1 MKPNDVVNDAVKDL
15 TAQLK
20 EIKGIDEDDLSK
32 LSQLFDNV
40 AQHADETATRLSD
53 ADNALSG
60 EAQNASEGDEKE
72 QESDGQE
79 G

>member
-20 EIKGIDEDDLSK
+20 DIKGVDEDDLSK

-40 AQHADETATRLSD
+40 AQQADETATRLLS

-60 EAQNASEGDEKE
+60 EAQDASEGDEKE
-72 QESDGQE
+72 QESDEQDG
-79 G
+79 

>member
-20 EIKGIDEDDLSK
+20 EIKGIDEDDLTK

-40 AQHADETATRLSD
+40 AQQADETATRLSD
-53 ADNALSG
+53 ADNALTG
-60 EAQNASEGDEKE
+60 EAQDASDGDEKE
-72 QESDGQE
+72 QESDEQAG
-79 G
+79 

>member
-1 MKPNDVVNDAVKDL
+1 MKPNEVVNDAVKDL

-20 EIKGIDEDDLSK
+20 EIKGIEEDDLSK

-40 AQHADETATRLSD
+40 AQQADETATRLLD

-60 EAQNASEGDEKE
+60 EAQAASEGDEKK
-72 QESDGQE
+72 QESDKQE

>member
-1 MKPNDVVNDAVKDL
+1 MKPNDLINDAVKDL

-20 EIKGIDEDDLSK
+20 EIKGIDEDDLTK

-40 AQHADETATRLSD
+40 AQQADETATRLSD

-60 EAQNASEGDEKE
+60 EAQDASEGDDKE
-72 QESDGQE
+72 QESDEQE